1 MQTWIH
7 TFGML
12 VIPVILFLLAMV
24 FDQKTKRTNYRE
36 KKWKCEASTYNEEV
50 KIMRNKV
57 DKDPR
62 RESIFDRIFNGEMSR
77 FSVILVVCVMIYFI
91 LTAYF

>member
-1 MQTWIH
+1 
-7 TFGML
+7 
-12 VIPVILFLLAMV
+12 
-24 FDQKTKRTNYRE
+24 
-36 KKWKCEASTYNEEV
+36 
-50 KIMRNKV
+50 MRNKV